1 MKYYINENVIVVK
14 NKDYFFAYDRFLHKK
29 FLINE
34 AVFNI
39 LKFVYMHYGA
49 TKETLARKFGL
60 TNASFGVLLAKNFLK
75 DEKQKRFNNIK
86 EPKTSFARVFIE
98 LTNKCNL
105 KCKHCYGDFGNLNN
119 NSLNV
124 DNVIKLIKK
133 ASKLGFYE
141 CDFTGGE
148 PFLYKDFEKILDITF
163 KEGML
168 VTIFSNL
175 TILNDKMLATLKSK
189 GVKKIITS
197 IESKDEDLHNNFRGL
212 KGALRQTE
220 NNLNKIINIGIEH
233 HINIVAGRHNYNDV
247 LETIR
252 YYHNKNYNIAF
263 DFVSEEGRANKE
275 EILSDDEYK
284 YLAKEIR
291 EQKLLDLSK
300 KAPFCGVG
308 QRMVFINSLGN
319 FCLCPNLIEKEFVF
333 GNINYKYNLK
343 NILNEI
349 YSKYGNLYCNENCDK
364 KEICNGGCRARAFKQ
379 NGSLYAGH
387 NQYCLFYGKGENYE
401 T

>member
-39 LKFVYMHYGA
+39 LKFVYMHFGA

-141 CDFTGGE
+141 CDFTGG
-148 PFLYKDFEKILDITF
+148 
-163 KEGML
+163 
-168 VTIFSNL
+168 
-175 TILNDKMLATLKSK
+175 
-189 GVKKIITS
+189 
-197 IESKDEDLHNNFRGL
+197 
-212 KGALRQTE
+212 
-220 NNLNKIINIGIEH
+220 
-233 HINIVAGRHNYNDV
+233 
-247 LETIR
+247 
-252 YYHNKNYNIAF
+252 
-263 DFVSEEGRANKE
+263 
-275 EILSDDEYK
+275 
-284 YLAKEIR
+284 
-291 EQKLLDLSK
+291 
-300 KAPFCGVG
+300 
-308 QRMVFINSLGN
+308 
-319 FCLCPNLIEKEFVF
+319 
-333 GNINYKYNLK
+333 
-343 NILNEI
+343 
-349 YSKYGNLYCNENCDK
+349 
-364 KEICNGGCRARAFKQ
+364 RAF
-379 NGSLYAGH
+379 
-387 NQYCLFYGKGENYE
+387 FI
-401 T
+401 